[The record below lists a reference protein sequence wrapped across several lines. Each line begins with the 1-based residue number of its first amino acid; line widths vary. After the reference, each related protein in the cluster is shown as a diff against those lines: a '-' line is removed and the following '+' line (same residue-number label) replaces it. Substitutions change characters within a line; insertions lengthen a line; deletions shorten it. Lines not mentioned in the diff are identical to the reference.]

1 MTDLI
6 INDYVLHTL
15 ANDYA
20 QEILEQTQ
28 DIDDAQDL
36 AHEYAD
42 GSEWVIYYYK
52 AHMLCQNC
60 DIADGQYFV
69 DDCWGDTPMS
79 YDDMATRL
87 AYGELHSRITTALYK
102 LFDA

>member
-6 INDYVLHTL
+6 MNDYVLDTL

-28 DIDDAQDL
+28 DVGEAYDL
-36 AHEYAD
+36 AHQYAD
-42 GSEWVIYYYK
+42 GSEWVIYHYK

-60 DIADGQYFV
+60 NIADGQEFV
-69 DDCWGDTPMS
+69 DSCWSDTPMS
-79 YDDMATRL
+79 YDEMATRL
-87 AYGELHSRITTALYK
+87 AYGELQNRITTALYN
-102 LFDA
+102 LRYA

>member
-6 INDYVLHTL
+6 MNDHVLDTL
-15 ANDYA
+15 ASEYA

-28 DIDDAQDL
+28 DIDEAQDL
-36 AHEYAD
+36 AHQYAD

-60 DIADGQYFV
+60 DIANGQEFV
-69 DDCWGDTPMS
+69 DDCWGDTPLS
-79 YDDMATRL
+79 YDEMATRI
-87 AYGELHSRITTALYK
+87 AYGELHSRITTSIYK
-102 LFDA
+102 LLYA